1 MLTPVF
7 VEVVLAT
14 LLPTF
19 AFEVTSQKIT
29 WNFSAVNYPTMDEES
44 PLPEMLLKVRA
55 L

>member
-1 MLTPVF
+1 MPVF

-19 AFEVTSQKIT
+19 AFELSDREIT
-29 WNFSAVNYPTMDEES
+29 WNFSAINYPTMDQES